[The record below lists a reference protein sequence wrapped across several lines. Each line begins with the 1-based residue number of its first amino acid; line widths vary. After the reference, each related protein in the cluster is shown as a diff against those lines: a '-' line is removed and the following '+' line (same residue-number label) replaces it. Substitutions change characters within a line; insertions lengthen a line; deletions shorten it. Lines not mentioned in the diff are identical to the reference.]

1 MKYWHWMGWRR
12 LCWVNWGTA
21 GSRSFSSVLCP
32 NYGRISH
39 NEYRGQGKVMA
50 RTLKEKCGA
59 WGSCSENE
67 NVLEMYKCACVW
79 SWSHCC
85 TFNVDFIWSVEN
97 KCKKCWPQ
105 SLGISNESVSV
116 RWTQPVAGL
125 GSAGPAWA
133 AHCAQWEAEPGSPN
147 ISHMG
152 PRMHRINRE
161 LLSAKGYHKTHLRL
175 RKLCCFIVKLEFT
188 DLTGIKVYF

>member
-1 MKYWHWMGWRR
+1 MESH
-12 LCWVNWGTA
+12 
-21 GSRSFSSVLCP
+21 SVFRWF
-32 NYGRISH
+32 YVQIMSQWI
-39 NEYRGQGKVMA
+39 NECTGQGKFMA
-50 RTLKEKCGA
+50 CTLKKLFGA
-59 WGSCSENE
+59 AVQKITIMC
-67 NVLEMYKCACVW
+67 LFIMYKCACVW
-79 SWSHCC
+79 SRSHYC

-175 RKLCCFIVKLEFT
+175 RKPCCFS
-188 DLTGIKVYF
+188 